1 MIKICI
7 SCQRSKGEGGKRHL
21 KNLCVDR
28 FEWDRDFIT
37 FVWLLYLRDLAVSS
51 SFAQL
56 KG

>member
-7 SCQRSKGEGGKRHL
+7 SCQQSKGRGERHL

-28 FEWDRDFIT
+28 FEWDRDLIT
-37 FVWLLYLRDLAVSS
+37 FVWLLCLRDLAVSS
-51 SFAQL
+51 SLAQL